1 MSSPI
6 VWPESPPHILH
17 RPGVGAAAGVLQR
30 QVLEFRRLFIEQP
43 LVIVVE
49 RGEKALR
56 WDGGDC
62 VVGAGEVVAIA
73 GGQAL
78 DIENRPDAGIYRAFW
93 LAWDASL
100 LARHAAQ
107 QTVARP
113 ISPVSPI
120 RRLLPGFVESAKAMM
135 AALDNAEL
143 PQPVAAH
150 RATEMLHWLDVCG
163 CSFAPHEVASVAQK
177 VRQLVTS
184 DLAKAWLA
192 PEVASRLAM
201 SEATLR
207 RRLADEGASL
217 SAILS
222 DARLSFA
229 LTLLQATT
237 QPVSQIALAVGY
249 QSPSHL
255 TMRFRRRFGFPP
267 SAIRE
272 AERRA

>member
-6 VWPESPPHILH
+6 AWPDRPPRILH

-30 QVLEFRRLFIEQP
+30 QVLAFRRLFIEQP
-43 LVIVVE
+43 VLIVVE
-49 RGEKALR
+49 RGEKAVR
-56 WDGGDC
+56 WAGGDC
-62 VVGAGEVVAIA
+62 IVRAGEAVAIA

-78 DIENRPDAGIYRAFW
+78 DIENRPDGGIYRAFW

-100 LARHAAQ
+100 LVRHAAQ
-107 QTVARP
+107 QKAHRTICA
-113 ISPVSPI
+113 VSPI
-120 RRLLPGFVESAKAMM
+120 HRLPPGFVESAKTMM

-143 PQPVAAH
+143 PPPVAAS
-150 RATEMLHWLDVCG
+150 RAGEMLHWLDACG
-163 CSFAPHEVASVAQK
+163 CSFVLSEAATVTQR
-177 VRQLVTS
+177 VRQLVGS
-184 DLAKAWLA
+184 DLARAWLA
-192 PEVASRLAM
+192 PDVASQLAM

-207 RRLADEGASL
+207 RKLADEGDSL

-229 LTLLQATT
+229 LTLLQATSE
-237 QPVSQIALAVGY
+237 PVAGIALAVGY

-267 SAIRE
+267 SAIR
-272 AERRA
+272 AANRRA